1 MFKKL
6 GLMVVILM
14 LVCGN
19 SFAGVEFD
27 TRRNPVFNAEAILT
41 GVTATSD
48 SVKISGVVS
57 GALHLNA
64 ITGTTPDV
72 TFTYAVCST
81 KDGTYIVP
89 SASSA
94 ITTSASTTDIVPF
107 SIEPA
112 EYIKIIAK
120 NNGANTATVTAQL
133 LSNVGTPPKNI
144 EFASG
149 TILDVDI
156 ESLSSIGLI
165 TNAAIGTSAEQ
176 ITVTS
181 TACKRAIVFTN
192 PANTGYMTIGD
203 SSVTSGNGIVLYAAD
218 GYQFDIDDVDIL
230 YAISS
235 VNGEDITVIY
245 LK

>member
-94 ITTSASTTDIVPF
+94 IATSASTTDIVPF
-107 SIEPA
+107 SMEPA

-120 NNGANTATVTAQL
+120 NNGGNTATVTAQL

-156 ESLSSIGLI
+156 EAPTSIGVV
-165 TNAAIGTSAEQ
+165 TNAAVGTTSEQ
-176 ITVTS
+176 LAAASHPAKKI
-181 TACKRAIVFTN
+181 IVCAA
-192 PANTGYMTIGD
+192 PANTGYITVGA
-203 SSVTSGNGIVLYAAD
+203 SGVTSGNGT
-218 GYQFDIDDVDIL
+218 IL
-230 YAISS
+230 YASDSIEISLSNTNLIYVISS
-235 VNGEDITVIY
+235 VNGEDVSAVY
-245 LK
+245 FN